1 MAKAMKENK
10 IQVQK
15 GKSIDPRMKTMKTMT
30 QDEKLAEKHAQ
41 NKSWKSAG
49 TLTTHMPKQ

>member
-1 MAKAMKENK
+1 MAKAMKCNGIE
-10 IQVQK
+10 VQK

-41 NKSWKSAG
+41 KISWKSAG
-49 TLTTHMPKQ
+49 TLTTHIPKK

>member
-10 IQVQK
+10 IEVQK

-30 QDEKLAEKHAQ
+30 QDEKLAEKHQ
-41 NKSWKSAG
+41 QVKDWKSAG
-49 TLTTHMPKQ
+49 TLTTHTPKK